1 MRNLINFSR
10 LFFSSCA
17 VYALPLTNAAQICLL
32 FVTVSDMFDC
42 SSIENVLCYFI
53 VQRELYII
61 YITYC
66 LPSGFAKGM
75 TDFRSTLYIFE
86 LGSSAAIQIS
96 FVGQVPKGRK
106 S

>member
-1 MRNLINFSR
+1 
-10 LFFSSCA
+10 
-17 VYALPLTNAAQICLL
+17 
-32 FVTVSDMFDC
+32 MFDC

-106 S
+106 R